1 MLRSARGEVKAA
13 GFPCVLV
20 SLRPGGLFRVNNI
33 PVSPRVRAVRRALA
47 AAVFLLA
54 VTIAGGIAGG
64 RLGAVS
70 DATNPG
76 FKEYSDILATAR
88 AWYADDVPANKL
100 VYASIHG
107 MLGTLDPH
115 TNFLE
120 PEEYSSMVEKQRGSF
135 YGLGIIIS
143 KRNGKVTVITP
154 VEGSPAD
161 RLGIRAGDVIDKVE
175 GQPIDDLPV
184 DAVVKKLKG
193 PKGTKVH
200 ITILRPG
207 MDEPLQMTV
216 TRAEIPTNSVSYAF
230 LVEPGVGYIRLKDF
244 THTSAPEVA
253 ENWDK
258 LEKQGMK
265 KLVLDL
271 RGNPGGL
278 LDQAIAVS
286 DFFLSRNEKVV
297 VTRGR
302 GGSQEQ
308 SFAAPGKN
316 NHARIPVVV
325 LVNKG
330 SASASEIVAGALQ
343 DHDRAVIV
351 GQTTWGK
358 GLVQSVYNLSDGAGL
373 ALTSAKYY
381 TPSGRCIQR
390 DYKDVLEYLSPEE
403 EEGGDAEE
411 TGPAR
416 DAASSQKKESFKT
429 DAGRTVYGGGGITP
443 DVFVKAPTL
452 SRFATTLYA
461 RGLFFEFA
469 VDYLAKH
476 PTIPRDFPVTEAVKE
491 EFFKFVDAKQGLPF
505 DKGAKVT
512 YLEEKDPLIV
522 DRALREEVMTAK
534 FGREAGY
541 KVSLENDVQ
550 LRKAL
555 TLFPDAEKLAMA
567 HEQMQLA
574 KKSDLKGPLKP

>member
-1 MLRSARGEVKAA
+1 VTD
-13 GFPCVLV
+13 FPNPN
-20 SLRPGGLFRVNNI
+20 RH
-33 PVSPRVRAVRRALA
+33 SPRRLLA
-47 AAVFLLA
+47 AAFFL
-54 VTIAGGIAGG
+54 VTVTVAGGIAGG

-154 VEGSPAD
+154 VEGSPAA
-161 RLGIRAGDVIDKVE
+161 RLGIRAGDIIDRVE
-175 GQPIDDLPV
+175 GQSIDDLPV

-207 MDEPLQMTV
+207 LDEPLQMTV
-216 TRAEIPTNSVSYAF
+216 TRAEIPTNSVSYA
-230 LVEPGVGYIRLKDF
+230 LLLEPGVGYIRLKDF
-244 THTSAPEVA
+244 THTSAPEIQ
-253 ENWDK
+253 ENWEK

-265 KLVLDL
+265 KLVFDL

-286 DFFLSRNEKVV
+286 DFFLGKNEKVV

-302 GGSQEQ
+302 NGTQEQ

-316 NHARIPVVV
+316 THARIPVVI

-351 GQTTWGK
+351 GQTSWGK

-390 DYKDVLEYLSPEE
+390 DYKDVLEYLSPED
-403 EEGGDAEE
+403 EEGESEE
-411 TGPAR
+411 AGPAR
-416 DAASSQKKESFKT
+416 DVASTQRKESFRT

-452 SRFATTLYA
+452 TRFAVTLYA

-469 VDYLAKH
+469 VDYRAKH
-476 PTIPRDFPVTEAVKE
+476 PDVPRDFQMTPAVRQ
-491 EFFKFVDAKQGLPF
+491 EFFKFVDGKPGLS
-505 DKGAKVT
+505 
-512 YLEEKDPLIV
+512 LEGKTQASYEAEADPSIL
-522 DRALREEVMTAK
+522 DRAIREELLTAAY
-534 FGREAGY
+534 GREAGY
-541 KVSLENDVQ
+541 RVNMEGDVQ
-550 LRKAL
+550 LKKAL
-555 TLFPDAEKLAMA
+555 TLFPEAEKLAMA
-567 HEQMQLA
+567 HQQMQLA
-574 KKSDLKGPLKP
+574 KNSDLRGPVKP